1 MSTQLK
7 KIIVPVQSISYVF
20 GAIIKYNEQNKL
32 KEAVYLGLQI
42 WNESVMVGKVQHAN
56 KIKKLDDHF
65 FIYTQESVKEQEL
78 C

>member
-32 KEAVYLGLQI
+32 KEAVYLGL
-42 WNESVMVGKVQHAN
+42 
-56 KIKKLDDHF
+56 
-65 FIYTQESVKEQEL
+65 
-78 C
+78 